1 MKSANAAASPGSQAR
16 MVAGSER
23 IFYINFVCRIRKNSN
38 FPRSS
43 SILLSSYG
51 SSYNPLNKGVLKVSP
66 NHLPHEK
73 RMPEGTL
80 LHDLSATP

>member
-1 MKSANAAASPGSQAR
+1 MQQPAQAHRPEWSQDLKD
-16 MVAGSER
+16 
-23 IFYINFVCRIRKNSN
+23 IFYLNFVCRIRKNGN

-51 SSYNPLNKGVLKVSP
+51 SNYNPLNKGVLKVSP

-73 RMPEGTL
+73 RMPDGTL